1 MSANVLRA
9 EGLWRQ
15 HCLTLARVRWARITA
30 FFDRSAGEWPS
41 GNRRNAAA
49 LD

>member
-1 MSANVLRA
+1 MSATVWRA
-9 EGLWRQ
+9 EGLWR
-15 HCLTLARVRWARITA
+15 LARITA
-30 FFDRSAGEWPS
+30 FFNRSASEWPS